1 MYMQFTCSGQE
12 RWKYFWFYL
21 EFEMQEL
28 EVCNIHWEGTSNKK
42 EEFPAYSQAKS
53 KPQQQTHHRH

>member
-1 MYMQFTCSGQE
+1 
-12 RWKYFWFYL
+12 
-21 EFEMQEL
+21 MQEL

-53 KPQQQTHHRH
+53 KPQQQTHYRH